1 MLTHVP
7 VAYAFA
13 ELIDNSLTATASLK
27 KTKKIEIR
35 VPTGSSNSTIESL
48 IRTMAKQQRLMM
60 GLLFENKNKMVDEE
74 EEEEEEESEKAEV
87 EKKYVEADESE
98 KAEVE
103 KKSVEV
109 EESEKAQVD
118 KKSVIETES
127 AEPLTKEVDVI
138 ADSGMEPK
146 DSTEPDNGAEEKEPT
161 KESVTGEQGPTEESG
176 TGEIEPTKES
186 GTGEKEPKPGTG
198 EEAPPKELSL
208 STPWNNRITIT
219 GWLED
224 NCIPYTMEPLRKP
237 DKVNSKDGD
246 KEDGKIHIIEEI
258 IIKDDELLPAS
269 YIIDGHECRWD
280 EIERSDAF
288 KKKMAGIVRKMRFDE
303 LFWGRKS
310 PITGV
315 MRGHGGGMLD
325 GGNGQNDY
333 IFIIDNGCGMDPKKL
348 KNWAI
353 YRLSKEDGEKGRPR
367 LQERSLQR
375 FPNRYLNGDISC
387 FGVGGKQAA
396 FFIGE
401 TTRIITKSP
410 YSPDVNEIILSRD
423 DFVLKEMRHQDI
435 YRSCMVHRMTGF
447 DHHILPEDGML
458 RSVIKE
464 ERGKKSFTCVAISDL
479 NNEPVE
485 YIRNNFESI
494 SQVLAGM
501 KKKEEADKIDLF
513 MYLMGDRA
521 DDIFR
526 TFKFEKEEEATKIDS
541 VLKAF
546 DSHFCVRKNI
556 IYERAKFNS
565 RIQEDREPVDEFI
578 TSLYKLADSCEFEGL
593 HEQLIRDRIVVGV
606 RDKALSERMQLDSE
620 LTLEKA
626 VKMVRQQ
633 EAVRQQQVD
642 LQRPSTSQKVNQVK
656 FNSKNLSPKQQQQP
670 SRKKEKSAKTRSRCP
685 KCGGFTHREGQ
696 ACRAEGQR
704 CNLCSKTGHFANCCP
719 DKQAKTAEVKAVS
732 ELDEE
737 IGFLLE
743 VSAVE
748 DSSNLDNDEDE
759 CRRRWTAE
767 IQVNGKQLKFKL
779 DSQAD
784 VTCVPLCLF
793 KKIMGQQRLVES
805 DINLRAAEFSELQ
818 TVGMFISTLRNGNYE
833 IKEKI
838 YVIRRLSEPLLSRR
852 ACELLNLARRI
863 EVVATRIN
871 PIKEFPEV
879 FEGLGQIGNPYEIK
893 LKPGAKPCAVHTPR
907 RVPIPLMEKLRTRL
921 EELEK
926 AGIIAQVN
934 VATEWCAP
942 TVIAG
947 KPNGDIRLCVDLS
960 RLNEHVQREVH
971 PMPVVEH
978 MLGQLGEARFFSKLD
993 ANSGF
998 HQIPLSPDCQHLT
1011 TFITP
1016 FGRYKYCRMLFGIS
1030 LAPEYFQRVMSI
1042 ILQGMDGVMC
1052 YLDDILIFA
1061 SDSKTHDRILRLVLR
1076 KLKEAKVTLNK
1087 AKCVFGVPRINFLG
1101 HILDEDGILPDPAKI
1116 EAVAKM
1122 PAPTDVHGVR
1132 RFLGMVNHLGR
1143 FVENLSEIVAPLNQL
1158 LVKGQDFVWDC
1169 SQERAFRKLKELLT
1183 TQPILAAYDVRKP
1196 TMVSSDASSYGLGA
1210 VLKQEGKNGI
1220 WRPVAYSSRTMTP
1233 TEKRY
1238 AQIEKEALAITW
1250 ACERFQDF
1258 LLGKR
1263 FRIETDHKPLIPL
1276 FSTKELSS
1284 LTPRLQRFRMR
1295 MMRFGFEIVHIPGK
1309 ELLDAD
1315 ALSRQPLLTT
1325 EGGEDER
1332 PTSAHINAVLSS
1344 ITDKDEMLTN
1354 IFEAQ
1359 QEDTTLKAVVNYL
1372 EQGWPDKKKMSQALL
1387 SYWHVKDELGVQNG
1401 LLMRSCR
1408 LVIPASMKLEILDK
1422 LHAGHFGITKTRL
1435 RARETVWWPGISEE
1449 IAETVR
1455 KCSVCIQEAVSKH
1468 EPLIPTN
1475 FPSRPWQ
1482 KIGMDLFKFE
1492 NKWYLVVIDYYSR
1505 FPEMIQLDR
1514 LTASVVVRSC
1524 KSIFAR
1530 HGVPETVVSDN
1541 GTQFGAARE
1550 FANFARQ
1557 YGFQHVTSSP
1567 RFPQSNG
1574 MAEAG
1579 VKIAKLILKKNQDP
1593 SLGLLEYR
1601 STPLENGYSPAEL
1614 LMGRKLR
1621 TTLPIAPE
1629 NLNPKLVDSQTLK
1642 RKEGR
1647 RRKDMKSRY
1656 DRRCGATDM
1665 EELSEVHVVQAMIIM
1680 QFDFALTNVPE
1691 PPMSSTTIF
1700 MEPHHV
1706 FHYYLHGFHGNTPQK
1721 KPKNPKDLEIKL
1733 SLWENQVL
1741 VKEVLLD
1748 QMCDDLESQY
1758 IRTACSTFNFC
1769 AHLEDTCVEGLLRY
1783 HPYLYNRETCPAG
1796 TEEVTR
1802 GNNGIFQTFWN
1813 GRLIPYTILRDLDWC
1828 ATPHKPAQIPLE
1840 CYNRI
1845 SGALWTDSNFMVST
1859 NKLTFINLEKKLKEK
1874 GVIFSKIEN
1883 GELKRVDI
1891 AKVFTSWL
1899 KDCHEKFDKQIQFME
1914 LGNLVNF
1921 PERPHNPWTEFFKI
1935 SWGDRTYKVGDK
1947 VKTWKTKPLYV
1958 GAIKRFLLYGSHTQD
1973 NLEGTWRSRRTQV
1986 HRYDCATPHRKG
1998 QMSDSLNE
2006 IKPQEDIPAYEPS
2019 YLYNES
2025 RIFPLS
2031 KLDLSATEVECNK
2044 IISLELTRL
2053 PNDLELSWPKGNDV
2067 TQDMKMK
2074 AGQCI
2079 GDLQVKIL
2087 NSNNKSISSFHKI
2100 KFVVQMTILKQ
2111 KLPPPNCCIV
2121 REVKRR
2127 TDLYGVDLLARTTWK
2142 SDSGPPHYGKVDQQ

>member
-1 MLTHVP
+1 
-7 VAYAFA
+7 
-13 ELIDNSLTATASLK
+13 
-27 KTKKIEIR
+27 
-35 VPTGSSNSTIESL
+35 
-48 IRTMAKQQRLMM
+48 MAQIQPP
-60 GLLFENKNKMVDEE
+60 
-74 EEEEEEESEKAEV
+74 
-87 EKKYVEADESE
+87 
-98 KAEVE
+98 
-103 KKSVEV
+103 
-109 EESEKAQVD
+109 
-118 KKSVIETES
+118 ETF
-127 AEPLTKEVDVI
+127 DF
-138 ADSGMEPK
+138 
-146 DSTEPDNGAEEKEPT
+146 
-161 KESVTGEQGPTEESG
+161 
-176 TGEIEPTKES
+176 
-186 GTGEKEPKPGTG
+186 
-198 EEAPPKELSL
+198 
-208 STPWNNRITIT
+208 STPNEWPK
-219 GWLED
+219 W
-224 NCIPYTMEPLRKP
+224 RK
-237 DKVNSKDGD
+237 
-246 KEDGKIHIIEEI
+246 
-258 IIKDDELLPAS
+258 
-269 YIIDGHECRWD
+269 
-280 EIERSDAF
+280 
-288 KKKMAGIVRKMRFDE
+288 RFE
-303 LFWGRKS
+303 
-310 PITGV
+310 
-315 MRGHGGGMLD
+315 
-325 GGNGQNDY
+325 
-333 IFIIDNGCGMDPKKL
+333 
-348 KNWAI
+348 
-353 YRLSKEDGEKGRPR
+353 
-367 LQERSLQR
+367 
-375 FPNRYLNGDISC
+375 RYLVVS
-387 FGVGGKQAA
+387 
-396 FFIGE
+396 
-401 TTRIITKSP
+401 
-410 YSPDVNEIILSRD
+410 
-423 DFVLKEMRHQDI
+423 
-435 YRSCMVHRMTGF
+435 
-447 DHHILPEDGML
+447 
-458 RSVIKE
+458 
-464 ERGKKSFTCVAISDL
+464 
-479 NNEPVE
+479 
-485 YIRNNFESI
+485 
-494 SQVLAGM
+494 GM

-656 FNSKNLSPKQQQQP
+656 FNSKKQSPKQQQQP
-670 SRKKEKSAKTRSRCP
+670 SRKKEKSAITRSRCP

-696 ACRAEGQR
+696 ACSAEGQK

-737 IGFLLE
+737 IGVLLE

-748 DSSNLDNDEDE
+748 DASNLDDDEGE

-767 IQVNGKQLKFKL
+767 IQVNGKKVKFKL

-793 KKIMGQQRLVES
+793 KKIMGQQRLVKS
-805 DINLRAAEFSELQ
+805 DINLRAAEFPN
-818 TVGMFISTLRNGNYE
+818 F
-833 IKEKI
+833 
-838 YVIRRLSEPLLSRR
+838 RLWAERT
-852 ACELLNLARRI
+852 CTARS
-863 EVVATRIN
+863 ASHAS
-871 PIKEFPEV
+871 
-879 FEGLGQIGNPYEIK
+879 G
-893 LKPGAKPCAVHTPR
+893 GA
-907 RVPIPLMEKLRTRL
+907 
-921 EELEK
+921 
-926 AGIIAQVN
+926 
-934 VATEWCAP
+934 
-942 TVIAG
+942 
-947 KPNGDIRLCVDLS
+947 
-960 RLNEHVQREVH
+960 HV
-971 PMPVVEH
+971 
-978 MLGQLGEARFFSKLD
+978 GQLGEARFFSKLD

-1016 FGRYKYCRMLFGIS
+1016 FGRYKYCRMPFGIS

-1101 HILDEDGILPDPAKI
+1101 HILDEDGIRPDPAKI

-1238 AQIEKEALAITW
+1238 AQTLKRKEGRRRKDMKSRYDRRCGATDMEELSEGDTVWITDMRTWGIVKKKASTPRSYMVDTPVGTLRRNRFHLRKGVTVQYPADPSTPTFSGEELVENEKTPVVDYPSNDSEDGQIRTRSGRIVKPGDVLRTCTRTSTYVFPRDAAERDLASTETFDFSTPNEWPKWRKRFERYLVVSGMKKKEEADKIDLFMYLMGDRADDIFRTFKFEKEEEATKIDSVLKAFDSHFCVRKNIIYERAKFNSRIQEDREPVDEFITSLYKLADSCEFEGLHEQLIRDRIVVGVRDEALSERMQLDSELTLEKAVKMIRQQEAVRQQQVDLQRPSTSQKVNQVKFNSKKQSPKQQQQPSRKKEKSAKIRSRCPKCGGFTHREGQACRAEGQKCNLCSKTGHFANCCPDKQAKTAEVKAVSELDEEIGVLLEVSAVEDSSNLDDDEGECRRRW
-1250 ACERFQDF
+1250 TAEIQVNGKQVKFKLDSQADVTCVPLCLFKKIMGQQRLVKSDINIRAAEFSELQTVGMFISTLRNGNYEIKEKIYVIRRLSEPLLSRRACE
-1258 LLGKR
+1258 LLNLAR
-1263 FRIETDHKPLIPL
+1263 RIEVVATRINPIKEFPEVFEGLGQIGYSYEIKLKPGAKPYAVHTPRQVPIPL
-1276 FSTKELSS
+1276 MEKLKTRLEEL
-1284 LTPRLQRFRMR
+1284 
-1295 MMRFGFEIVHIPGK
+1295 
-1309 ELLDAD
+1309 
-1315 ALSRQPLLTT
+1315 
-1325 EGGEDER
+1325 
-1332 PTSAHINAVLSS
+1332 
-1344 ITDKDEMLTN
+1344 DKDDILTK

-1408 LVIPASMKLEILDK
+1408 FVIPASMKLEILDK

-1449 IAETVR
+1449 ITETVR

-1475 FPSRPWQ
+1475 FPTRPWQ

-1514 LTASVVVRSC
+1514 LAANVVVRSC

-1530 HGVPETVVSDN
+1530 HGIPETVVSDN
-1541 GTQFGAARE
+1541 GTQFGAARD

-1557 YGFQHVTSSP
+1557 YGFTHVTSSP

-1621 TTLPIAPE
+1621 TTLPIAPG

-1665 EELSEVHVVQAMIIM
+1665 EELSEGDTVWITDMRTWGIVKQKASTPRSYMVDTPVGTLRRNRFHLRKGVTVQYPADPSTPTFSGEELVENGKTPVVDYPSNDSEDGQ
-1680 QFDFALTNVPE
+1680 
-1691 PPMSSTTIF
+1691 
-1700 MEPHHV
+1700 
-1706 FHYYLHGFHGNTPQK
+1706 
-1721 KPKNPKDLEIKL
+1721 
-1733 SLWENQVL
+1733 
-1741 VKEVLLD
+1741 
-1748 QMCDDLESQY
+1748 
-1758 IRTACSTFNFC
+1758 IRT
-1769 AHLEDTCVEGLLRY
+1769 R
-1783 HPYLYNRETCPAG
+1783 
-1796 TEEVTR
+1796 
-1802 GNNGIFQTFWN
+1802 
-1813 GRLIPYTILRDLDWC
+1813 
-1828 ATPHKPAQIPLE
+1828 
-1840 CYNRI
+1840 
-1845 SGALWTDSNFMVST
+1845 
-1859 NKLTFINLEKKLKEK
+1859 
-1874 GVIFSKIEN
+1874 
-1883 GELKRVDI
+1883 
-1891 AKVFTSWL
+1891 
-1899 KDCHEKFDKQIQFME
+1899 
-1914 LGNLVNF
+1914 
-1921 PERPHNPWTEFFKI
+1921 
-1935 SWGDRTYKVGDK
+1935 
-1947 VKTWKTKPLYV
+1947 
-1958 GAIKRFLLYGSHTQD
+1958 
-1973 NLEGTWRSRRTQV
+1973 
-1986 HRYDCATPHRKG
+1986 
-1998 QMSDSLNE
+1998 
-2006 IKPQEDIPAYEPS
+2006 
-2019 YLYNES
+2019 
-2025 RIFPLS
+2025 
-2031 KLDLSATEVECNK
+2031 
-2044 IISLELTRL
+2044 
-2053 PNDLELSWPKGNDV
+2053 
-2067 TQDMKMK
+2067 
-2074 AGQCI
+2074 
-2079 GDLQVKIL
+2079 
-2087 NSNNKSISSFHKI
+2087 
-2100 KFVVQMTILKQ
+2100 
-2111 KLPPPNCCIV
+2111 
-2121 REVKRR
+2121 
-2127 TDLYGVDLLARTTWK
+2127 
-2142 SDSGPPHYGKVDQQ
+2142 

>member
-1 MLTHVP
+1 
-7 VAYAFA
+7 
-13 ELIDNSLTATASLK
+13 
-27 KTKKIEIR
+27 
-35 VPTGSSNSTIESL
+35 
-48 IRTMAKQQRLMM
+48 MAQIQPP
-60 GLLFENKNKMVDEE
+60 
-74 EEEEEEESEKAEV
+74 
-87 EKKYVEADESE
+87 
-98 KAEVE
+98 
-103 KKSVEV
+103 
-109 EESEKAQVD
+109 
-118 KKSVIETES
+118 ETF
-127 AEPLTKEVDVI
+127 DF
-138 ADSGMEPK
+138 
-146 DSTEPDNGAEEKEPT
+146 
-161 KESVTGEQGPTEESG
+161 
-176 TGEIEPTKES
+176 
-186 GTGEKEPKPGTG
+186 
-198 EEAPPKELSL
+198 
-208 STPWNNRITIT
+208 STPNEWPK
-219 GWLED
+219 W
-224 NCIPYTMEPLRKP
+224 RK
-237 DKVNSKDGD
+237 
-246 KEDGKIHIIEEI
+246 
-258 IIKDDELLPAS
+258 
-269 YIIDGHECRWD
+269 
-280 EIERSDAF
+280 
-288 KKKMAGIVRKMRFDE
+288 RFE
-303 LFWGRKS
+303 
-310 PITGV
+310 
-315 MRGHGGGMLD
+315 
-325 GGNGQNDY
+325 
-333 IFIIDNGCGMDPKKL
+333 
-348 KNWAI
+348 
-353 YRLSKEDGEKGRPR
+353 
-367 LQERSLQR
+367 
-375 FPNRYLNGDISC
+375 RYLVVS
-387 FGVGGKQAA
+387 
-396 FFIGE
+396 
-401 TTRIITKSP
+401 
-410 YSPDVNEIILSRD
+410 
-423 DFVLKEMRHQDI
+423 
-435 YRSCMVHRMTGF
+435 
-447 DHHILPEDGML
+447 
-458 RSVIKE
+458 
-464 ERGKKSFTCVAISDL
+464 
-479 NNEPVE
+479 
-485 YIRNNFESI
+485 
-494 SQVLAGM
+494 GM

-606 RDKALSERMQLDSE
+606 RDKALFERMQLDSE

-656 FNSKNLSPKQQQQP
+656 FNSKKQSPKQQQQP

-748 DSSNLDNDEDE
+748 DSSNLDDDEGE

-767 IQVNGKQLKFKL
+767 IQVNGKKVKFKL

-893 LKPGAKPCAVHTPR
+893 LKPGAKPYAVHTPR
-907 RVPIPLMEKLRTRL
+907 RVPIPLMEKLKTRL

-1016 FGRYKYCRMLFGIS
+1016 FGRYKYCRMPFGIS

-1101 HILDEDGILPDPAKI
+1101 HILDEDGI
-1116 EAVAKM
+1116 
-1122 PAPTDVHGVR
+1122 R
-1132 RFLGMVNHLGR
+1132 
-1143 FVENLSEIVAPLNQL
+1143 
-1158 LVKGQDFVWDC
+1158 
-1169 SQERAFRKLKELLT
+1169 
-1183 TQPILAAYDVRKP
+1183 
-1196 TMVSSDASSYGLGA
+1196 
-1210 VLKQEGKNGI
+1210 
-1220 WRPVAYSSRTMTP
+1220 
-1233 TEKRY
+1233 
-1238 AQIEKEALAITW
+1238 
-1250 ACERFQDF
+1250 
-1258 LLGKR
+1258 
-1263 FRIETDHKPLIPL
+1263 
-1276 FSTKELSS
+1276 
-1284 LTPRLQRFRMR
+1284 
-1295 MMRFGFEIVHIPGK
+1295 
-1309 ELLDAD
+1309 
-1315 ALSRQPLLTT
+1315 
-1325 EGGEDER
+1325 
-1332 PTSAHINAVLSS
+1332 
-1344 ITDKDEMLTN
+1344 
-1354 IFEAQ
+1354 
-1359 QEDTTLKAVVNYL
+1359 
-1372 EQGWPDKKKMSQALL
+1372 
-1387 SYWHVKDELGVQNG
+1387 
-1401 LLMRSCR
+1401 
-1408 LVIPASMKLEILDK
+1408 
-1422 LHAGHFGITKTRL
+1422 
-1435 RARETVWWPGISEE
+1435 
-1449 IAETVR
+1449 
-1455 KCSVCIQEAVSKH
+1455 
-1468 EPLIPTN
+1468 
-1475 FPSRPWQ
+1475 
-1482 KIGMDLFKFE
+1482 
-1492 NKWYLVVIDYYSR
+1492 
-1505 FPEMIQLDR
+1505 
-1514 LTASVVVRSC
+1514 
-1524 KSIFAR
+1524 
-1530 HGVPETVVSDN
+1530 PETVVSDN

-1557 YGFQHVTSSP
+1557 YGFTHVTSSP

-1665 EELSEVHVVQAMIIM
+1665 EELSEGDTVWITDMRTWGIVKQKASTPRSYMVDTPVETLRRNRFHLRKGVTVQYPADPSTPTFSEEELVENEKTPVVDYPSNDSEDGQIRTRSGRIVKPGDVLRTCKKTSTYVFPRDAAERDLASTGKALAATGEVWKIMEKSRLNSFGSSMKLLDSIILSTLLYSAPIWANEKYKILDQIQNNYLRRLLNLPSNTPGYILRM
-1680 QFDFALTNVPE
+1680 ETGRFSLGVTATKLILKFWLRILKMEKSRLPAICLAQLWETSTLTNTFIGFTE
-1691 PPMSSTTIF
+1691 NLMNILNSTGFMWLKNCSDPNILQKAIPQIIRITI
-1700 MEPHHV
+1700 EQSIQTDQSRITNSKLHT
-1706 FHYYLHGFHGNTPQK
+1706 HYKYLHKTFAA
-1721 KPKNPKDLEIKL
+1721 
-1733 SLWENQVL
+1733 EN
-1741 VKEVLLD
+1741 
-1748 QMCDDLESQY
+1748 Y
-1758 IRTACSTFNFC
+1758 
-1769 AHLEDTCVEGLLRY
+1769 LLREL
-1783 HPYLYNRETCPAG
+1783 PLPTK
-1796 TEEVTR
+1796 
-1802 GNNGIFQTFWN
+1802 
-1813 GRLIPYTILRDLDWC
+1813 RLIAQLRILFVLYREDHIKYLRTEDL
-1828 ATPHKPAQIPLE
+1828 
-1840 CYNRI
+1840 
-1845 SGALWTDSNFMVST
+1845 
-1859 NKLTFINLEKKLKEK
+1859 KLK
-1874 GVIFSKIEN
+1874 IE
-1883 GELKRVDI
+1883 ED
-1891 AKVFTSWL
+1891 
-1899 KDCHEKFDKQIQFME
+1899 
-1914 LGNLVNF
+1914 
-1921 PERPHNPWTEFFKI
+1921 
-1935 SWGDRTYKVGDK
+1935 
-1947 VKTWKTKPLYV
+1947 
-1958 GAIKRFLLYGSHTQD
+1958 
-1973 NLEGTWRSRRTQV
+1973 
-1986 HRYDCATPHRKG
+1986 
-1998 QMSDSLNE
+1998 SDS
-2006 IKPQEDIPAYEPS
+2006 S
-2019 YLYNES
+2019 M
-2025 RIFPLS
+2025 
-2031 KLDLSATEVECNK
+2031 
-2044 IISLELTRL
+2044 SLELTLR
-2053 PNDLELSWPKGNDV
+2053 G
-2067 TQDMKMK
+2067 
-2074 AGQCI
+2074 
-2079 GDLQVKIL
+2079 KIL
-2087 NSNNKSISSFHKI
+2087 
-2100 KFVVQMTILKQ
+2100 T
-2111 KLPPPNCCIV
+2111 
-2121 REVKRR
+2121 
-2127 TDLYGVDLLARTTWK
+2127 LLDGLGGIR
-2142 SDSGPPHYGKVDQQ
+2142 PHMQI

>member
-1 MLTHVP
+1 MFENNVFEEDTKIREKPDSLLCEACIYGKQNRKVFHASTSP
-7 VAYAFA
+7 NSTYPG
-13 ELIDNSLTATASLK
+13 ELIYSDVCGPMSKRSPGGSLYFVSFKDDFSRFRVTYFIRHKSDVLEKFKEFVKRVRTETGNKIKRFRTDNGTEFLNKNFSDYLKSLGIVHELTAPYTPEQNGISERDNRTIVESSRCLLHGRKMPLELWAEAVNTAVYLLNRCTTKVLGNSTPYEIWYKRKPSILHLKTFGCNAYVHIPKDNRKKLDKMSIRTFFVGYTETNKNYRMWDPIARKIIISRDVIFTEANTSENIQVNQQEQVTIYSEESVDSTNTSSKPEESCRYPLRNRIREKEQSSTSCTRAISYACYVHDQEPLNYEDAIVGQNSKKWNLAMDDEFNSLMKNQTWTYVTLPADRKAIACKTILSLC
-27 KTKKIEIR
+27 
-35 VPTGSSNSTIESL
+35 
-48 IRTMAKQQRLMM
+48 A
-60 GLLFENKNKMVDEE
+60 LLDMEMIQLDV
-74 EEEEEEESEKAEV
+74 
-87 EKKYVEADESE
+87 
-98 KAEVE
+98 
-103 KKSVEV
+103 KSVP
-109 EESEKAQVD
+109 SDPYSK
-118 KKSVIETES
+118 
-127 AEPLTKEVDVI
+127 LTKE
-138 ADSGMEPK
+138 MCPK
-146 DSTEPDNGAEEKEPT
+146 DN
-161 KESVTGEQGPTEESG
+161 Q
-176 TGEIEPTKES
+176 EIEEMNKIPYRQTIGSLMYLMTGTRPDIAYAVSRVSQFMNNPGPSHWTAVKKIFGYLKATKNIGICFGGS
-186 GTGEKEPKPGTG
+186 SCTTSLIGFSDADFAGDLDTRKSTTGYVFMLNNGPISWCSQKQNCV
-198 EEAPPKELSL
+198 SL
-208 STPWNNRITIT
+208 STTESEYIAASKATKEAI
-219 GWLED
+219 WLRQLLRELHQEQRSFSK
-224 NCIPYTMEPLRKP
+224 TMQLTFFMSAPMIKLQTYLRKLYLQKALIDSHCGHTQALIDLIVGFMNLYCQHRPPYSRSFDKGDLLMLALPKNGGYSNFYGPFRVEARVP
-237 DKVNSKDGD
+237 DVKFRIQPPETFDFSTPNEWPK
-246 KEDGKIHIIEEI
+246 
-258 IIKDDELLPAS
+258 
-269 YIIDGHECRWD
+269 W
-280 EIERSDAF
+280 
-288 KKKMAGIVRKMRFDE
+288 RKRFE
-303 LFWGRKS
+303 
-310 PITGV
+310 
-315 MRGHGGGMLD
+315 
-325 GGNGQNDY
+325 
-333 IFIIDNGCGMDPKKL
+333 
-348 KNWAI
+348 
-353 YRLSKEDGEKGRPR
+353 
-367 LQERSLQR
+367 
-375 FPNRYLNGDISC
+375 RYLVVS
-387 FGVGGKQAA
+387 
-396 FFIGE
+396 
-401 TTRIITKSP
+401 
-410 YSPDVNEIILSRD
+410 
-423 DFVLKEMRHQDI
+423 
-435 YRSCMVHRMTGF
+435 
-447 DHHILPEDGML
+447 
-458 RSVIKE
+458 
-464 ERGKKSFTCVAISDL
+464 
-479 NNEPVE
+479 
-485 YIRNNFESI
+485 
-494 SQVLAGM
+494 GM

-526 TFKFEKEEEATKIDS
+526 TFKFEKEEEATRIDS

-606 RDKALSERMQLDSE
+606 RDKALSERMQLDIE

-656 FNSKNLSPKQQQQP
+656 FNSKKQSPKQQQQP
-670 SRKKEKSAKTRSRCP
+670 SRKKEKSAITRSRCP

-732 ELDEE
+732 ELEEE

-748 DSSNLDNDEDE
+748 DSSNLDDDEGE

-767 IQVNGKQLKFKL
+767 IQVNGKKVKFKL

-818 TVGMFISTLRNGNYE
+818 TVGMFLATLRNGNYE

-893 LKPGAKPCAVHTPR
+893 LKPGAKPYAVHTPR
-907 RVPIPLMEKLRTRL
+907 RVQIPLMEKLKTRL

-978 MLGQLGEARFFSKLD
+978 MLGQLGEARLFSKLD

-1016 FGRYKYCRMLFGIS
+1016 FGRYKYCRMPFGIS
-1030 LAPEYFQRVMSI
+1030 LAPEYFQRVMSL

-1101 HILDEDGILPDPAKI
+1101 HILDEDGIRPDPAKI
-1116 EAVAKM
+1116 EAVARM

-1325 EGGEDER
+1325 EGGENER
-1332 PTSAHINAVLSS
+1332 QTSAHINAVLSS
-1344 ITDKDEMLTN
+1344 ITDKDEMLTK

-1372 EQGWPDKKKMSQALL
+1372 EHGWPDKKKMSQTLL

-1401 LLMRSCR
+1401 LLMRGCR

-1530 HGVPETVVSDN
+1530 HGIPETVVSDN

-1557 YGFQHVTSSP
+1557 YGFTHVTSSP

-1665 EELSEVHVVQAMIIM
+1665 EELSEGDTVWITDMRTWGIVKKKASTPRSYMVDTPVGTLRRNRFHLRKGYAVQYPADPSTPTFSGEELVENEKTPVVDYPSNDSEDGQ
-1680 QFDFALTNVPE
+1680 
-1691 PPMSSTTIF
+1691 
-1700 MEPHHV
+1700 
-1706 FHYYLHGFHGNTPQK
+1706 
-1721 KPKNPKDLEIKL
+1721 
-1733 SLWENQVL
+1733 
-1741 VKEVLLD
+1741 
-1748 QMCDDLESQY
+1748 
-1758 IRTACSTFNFC
+1758 IRTRS
-1769 AHLEDTCVEGLLRY
+1769 
-1783 HPYLYNRETCPAG
+1783 
-1796 TEEVTR
+1796 
-1802 GNNGIFQTFWN
+1802 
-1813 GRLIPYTILRDLDWC
+1813 GRIV
-1828 ATPHKPAQIPLE
+1828 KP
-1840 CYNRI
+1840 
-1845 SGALWTDSNFMVST
+1845 
-1859 NKLTFINLEKKLKEK
+1859 
-1874 GVIFSKIEN
+1874 
-1883 GELKRVDI
+1883 VD
-1891 AKVFTSWL
+1891 
-1899 KDCHEKFDKQIQFME
+1899 
-1914 LGNLVNF
+1914 
-1921 PERPHNPWTEFFKI
+1921 
-1935 SWGDRTYKVGDK
+1935 
-1947 VKTWKTKPLYV
+1947 
-1958 GAIKRFLLYGSHTQD
+1958 
-1973 NLEGTWRSRRTQV
+1973 
-1986 HRYDCATPHRKG
+1986 
-1998 QMSDSLNE
+1998 
-2006 IKPQEDIPAYEPS
+2006 
-2019 YLYNES
+2019 
-2025 RIFPLS
+2025 
-2031 KLDLSATEVECNK
+2031 
-2044 IISLELTRL
+2044 RL
-2053 PNDLELSWPKGNDV
+2053 
-2067 TQDMKMK
+2067 
-2074 AGQCI
+2074 
-2079 GDLQVKIL
+2079 
-2087 NSNNKSISSFHKI
+2087 
-2100 KFVVQMTILKQ
+2100 
-2111 KLPPPNCCIV
+2111 
-2121 REVKRR
+2121 
-2127 TDLYGVDLLARTTWK
+2127 
-2142 SDSGPPHYGKVDQQ
+2142 HY